1 MLKILNDQLHLLGI
15 QLLGTLAE
23 PVPLKALDQH
33 VQLVDLGAQSGI
45 LKLGIGDQ
53 LAQRVG
59 ILGQVFKAASI
70 NLVGQPAYPASSGRR
85 LRAGARHS
93 QPSKSVAS

>member
-1 MLKILNDQLHLLGI
+1 MRFALSPGFAGGGTGAHGLLKILDDQLHLLGI

-45 LKLGIGDQ
+45 LKLGVGDQ
-53 LAQRVG
+53 LAQRAG
-59 ILGQVFKAASI
+59 IIGQVFKI
-70 NLVGQPAYPASSGRR
+70 DG
-85 LRAGARHS
+85 HS
-93 QPSKSVAS
+93 